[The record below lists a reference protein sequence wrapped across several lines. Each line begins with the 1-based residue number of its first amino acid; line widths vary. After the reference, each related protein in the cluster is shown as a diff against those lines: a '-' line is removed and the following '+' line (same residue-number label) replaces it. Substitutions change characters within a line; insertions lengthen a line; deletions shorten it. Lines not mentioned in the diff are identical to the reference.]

1 MTTTTQQPSTE
12 DMTTKARI
20 RDAAIERFPRDG
32 YKGTTVRAVAADAGV
47 SPALVVHHFGSK
59 ERLHQACDEHVLRS
73 LTETKIAA
81 MERGDYA
88 NAKAIEAS
96 YQMLEPAIRYIA
108 WTLTVGGDTA
118 ARLFDEAAE
127 DLAIELREGIK
138 RGVVTDIDDVDK
150 QAAVLAAMRL
160 AGLAFHDHLSRAFG
174 VNTLTTEGLIELAP
188 YALRLF
194 SGELFNQQVIADAS
208 QAVEELTT
216 NETVKEKTT

>member
-1 MTTTTQQPSTE
+1 MTTIQKPPTE

-32 YKGTTVRAVAADAGV
+32 LKGTTVRAVAADAGV
-47 SPALVVHHFGSK
+47 SPALIMHHFGSK
-59 ERLHQACDEHVLRS
+59 EGLHKACDEYVLRS
-73 LTETKIAA
+73 LTETKVQA
-81 MERGDYA
+81 MERGDFA

-108 WTLTVGGDTA
+108 WTLTIGGDTA
-118 ARLFDEAAE
+118 ARLFEEAAE
-127 DLAIELREGIK
+127 DLAIELREGMK
-138 RGVVTDIDDVDK
+138 RGVVTQVDEVEK

-174 VNTLTTEGLIELAP
+174 VNTLTSEGLIEVAP

-194 SGELFNQQVIADAS
+194 SGELFNQQVIADAT
-208 QAVEELTT
+208 QAVEELTA
-216 NETVKEKTT
+216 NQKKKKEKTT